1 MSTGCACIVSDLS
14 DMPFMVNDNFFIVS
28 RKHLPEQIADR
39 FKQFM
44 RDASI
49 AKKAANDNL
58 AYAQGYAQEI
68 LDKRRLDFYLS
79 FKKTVKI

>member
-1 MSTGCACIVSDLS
+1 
-14 DMPFMVNDNFFIVS
+14 
-28 RKHLPEQIADR
+28 
-39 FKQFM
+39 M